1 MKIRVL
7 GNATLDIILRI
18 DSNIFEGNK
27 IEVKE
32 IFFSLGGGAL
42 NASTTFKNLKIDYLA
57 YFRLGNDIIAKNIL
71 SKIKEENLKS
81 KIFFHK
87 GNSQFSVVVL
97 SKNKERTIF
106 VWRGAADRFSLNELF
121 SLDFG
126 KNDPFYL
133 TTLNTSPLIFIKFL
147 KKLKQN
153 RSFICLNPSYQF
165 LKSPHALGAISFA
178 DVLILNYQEACAL
191 MKKNLKPLLLGK
203 ELKNISK
210 VKILVITLGEKGSLT
225 FYENKIF
232 EADVFK
238 PKKFVDTTGAG
249 DAFSSAFF
257 ANLFLNKF
265 VLNEEIVRKS
275 IIWGSANASSN
286 IEKLGAQIGLLKKED
301 FFKYQSLR
309 LKIKSWQY

>member
-1 MKIRVL
+1 
-7 GNATLDIILRI
+7 
-18 DSNIFEGNK
+18 
-27 IEVKE
+27 
-32 IFFSLGGGAL
+32 
-42 NASTTFKNLKIDYLA
+42 
-57 YFRLGNDIIAKNIL
+57 
-71 SKIKEENLKS
+71 
-81 KIFFHK
+81 
-87 GNSQFSVVVL
+87 
-97 SKNKERTIF
+97 
-106 VWRGAADRFSLNELF
+106 
-121 SLDFG
+121 
-126 KNDPFYL
+126 
-133 TTLNTSPLIFIKFL
+133 
-147 KKLKQN
+147 
-153 RSFICLNPSYQF
+153 
-165 LKSPHALGAISFA
+165 
-178 DVLILNYQEACAL
+178 LILNYQEACTL

-210 VKILVITLGEKGSLT
+210 VKILVITLGDKGSLT

-286 IEKLGAQIGLLKKED
+286 IEQLGAQIGLLKKED